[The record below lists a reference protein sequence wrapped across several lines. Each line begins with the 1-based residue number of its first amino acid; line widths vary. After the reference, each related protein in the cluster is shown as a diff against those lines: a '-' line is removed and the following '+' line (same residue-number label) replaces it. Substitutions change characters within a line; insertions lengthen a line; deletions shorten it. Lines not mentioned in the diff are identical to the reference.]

1 MLYDKL
7 SLKIVM
13 SLLVVSLISTS
24 FGGAFATAALAA
36 DLEDSAPQVENA
48 PSTNAVIGGLLAVGL
63 IAAIASGGKSHSSSD
78 AAKSQTTG
86 STGSS
91 SGSSSSGST
100 SSGSSSSSGSI
111 ASDQALA
118 VQLMNADRAA
128 NGLPALKVNSS
139 LTSLAG
145 DYAQDMINRNYFSHY
160 NPEGQSPFDRM
171 QARGITY
178 KTAGENLAINT
189 SVAAAEK
196 AFMNSSGHKA
206 NILNSTYT
214 EVGIGVRYASNGSV
228 YVVQEF
234 TGN

>member
-1 MLYDKL
+1 
-7 SLKIVM
+7 M

-24 FGGAFATAALAA
+24 FGSAFATAASAA
-36 DLEDSAPQVENA
+36 ELDNSAPQVENA
-48 PSTNAVIGGLLAVGL
+48 SPSNAIIGGLLAIGL
-63 IAAIASGGKSHSSSD
+63 IAAIAGGKGHSSSG
-78 AAKSQTTG
+78 AAKTQTTGVTG

-91 SGSSSSGST
+91 SGSST
-100 SSGSSSSSGSI
+100 SSGSASSSGSVT
-111 ASDQALA
+111 SDQALA
-118 VQLMNADRAA
+118 VKLMNADRASY
-128 NGLPALKVNSS
+128 GLPALNVNSS

-145 DYAQDMINRNYFSHY
+145 DYAQDMINRNFFSHY
-160 NPEGQSPFDRM
+160 NPEGKSAFDRM

-189 SVAAAEK
+189 SVSAAEK

-214 EVGIGVRYASNGSV
+214 DVGIGVRYNSDGSV

-234 TGN
+234 IGK

>member
-7 SLKIVM
+7 SAKIVM
-13 SLLVVSLISTS
+13 SLLIVSLISTS
-24 FGGAFATAALAA
+24 FGGAFATAASAA
-36 DLEDSAPQVENA
+36 ELDNSAPQVENA
-48 PSTNAVIGGLLAVGL
+48 PSNAIIGGLLAIGL
-63 IAAIASGGKSHSSSD
+63 IAAIAGGKGHSSSS
-78 AAKSQTTG
+78 AAKTQTTG

-91 SGSSSSGST
+91 SGST
-100 SSGSSSSSGSI
+100 SSGSASSSGSI
-111 ASDQALA
+111 TSDQALA
-118 VQLMNADRAA
+118 VKLMNADRASY
-128 NGLPALKVNSS
+128 GLPALKVNSS

-145 DYAQDMINRNYFSHY
+145 DYAQDMINRKFFSHY
-160 NPEGQSPFDRM
+160 NPEGKSPFDRM

-189 SVAAAEK
+189 SVSAAEK

-214 EVGIGVRYASNGSV
+214 DVGIGVRYNSDGSV

-234 TGN
+234 IGK